1 MKCQLIQIHNRL
13 NGLCVFVNVALQ
25 AGQAYFISDDYPVNN
40 FEFFRPLVSLNKLIW
55 IIYLPT
61 VEFGHQSSKGFRE
74 VSTTFPWELT
84 KTDSTA
90 WKKKLIAKCLFA
102 NDHTKDIRIIIII
115 VINFLIT
122 DWRSGIFISKDQTAN
137 KSNIYVW

>member
-1 MKCQLIQIHNRL
+1 MCL
-13 NGLCVFVNVALQ
+13 NVNVALQ

-61 VEFGHQSSKGFRE
+61 VEFGYWSRLCYGAKDLEKFQQH
-74 VSTTFPWELT
+74 FPGRRQRQTQLHR
-84 KTDSTA
+84 
-90 WKKKLIAKCLFA
+90 KKKLIAKCLLA

-115 VINFLIT
+115 IIICYFLIT